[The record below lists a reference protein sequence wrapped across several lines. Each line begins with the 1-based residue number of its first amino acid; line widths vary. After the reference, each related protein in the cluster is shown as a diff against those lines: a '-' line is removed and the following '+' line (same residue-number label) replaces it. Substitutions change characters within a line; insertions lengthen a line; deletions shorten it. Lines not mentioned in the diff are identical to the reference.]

1 MSKKQTF
8 ILYNIDIPSLDRKY
22 KINIKSNINDINCS
36 VNKTNINELRYT
48 NMKTYSYLDE
58 AKKTKKCCVTLCD
71 LIGNNLPSKTELSCY
86 WCRHPFSTKPIGC
99 PIKKNGDTY
108 IVDGIYCS
116 FNCILAFIESNND
129 YIYNDSYRLLSGM
142 YNTLFETNMNTL
154 LKAPS
159 WKLLKEYGGSKTI
172 EQFRDNFNKNEYDS
186 INNYIDKFPK
196 QLPIGWLYEEKISF

>member
-1 MSKKQTF
+1 
-8 ILYNIDIPSLDRKY
+8 
-22 KINIKSNINDINCS
+22 
-36 VNKTNINELRYT
+36 
-48 NMKTYSYLDE
+48 
-58 AKKTKKCCVTLCD
+58 
-71 LIGNNLPSKTELSCY
+71 
-86 WCRHPFSTKPIGC
+86 
-99 PIKKNGDTY
+99 
-108 IVDGIYCS
+108 
-116 FNCILAFIESNND
+116 
-129 YIYNDSYRLLSGM
+129 M